1 MKKVLA
7 AFVVLCF
14 ISSISFAQN
23 KLIRP
28 RALGISFIMNDF
40 TTAERIRTGTLS
52 TVFREKQWSKFKEM
66 SPGLALTY
74 FKGMTPHV
82 DFAGSFAFSSVNDP
96 LHNDSGG
103 DALFLEA
110 DASAN
115 IKMFDESYW
124 VTPYL
129 SAGIGAS
136 KFKDYYA
143 AFLPLGLG
151 FKVNLFD
158 EAAFFVNTQ
167 YRVPVSEATSYHF
180 MYSFG
185 ISGVIGK

>member
-1 MKKVLA
+1 MNRVFT
-7 AFVVLCF
+7 AFVFTSFV
-14 ISSISFAQN
+14 SSIAFTQN
-23 KLIRP
+23 KPIRP
-28 RALGISFIMNDF
+28 KALGISFIVNDF
-40 TTAERIRTGTLS
+40 TTAERIRTRTLS
-52 TVFREKQWSKFKEM
+52 TVLREKQWFKFKDV

-74 FKGMTPHV
+74 FKGMTPHI
-82 DFAGSFAFSSVNDP
+82 DFAGSFAFSSANDP
-96 LHNDSGG
+96 LHNDPTG
-103 DALFLEA
+103 DALFLQG

-136 KFKDYYA
+136 KFHGYYA
-143 AFLPLGLG
+143 AFLPLGVG

-158 EAAFFVNTQ
+158 EAAVFFATR
-167 YRVPVSEATSYHF
+167 YHVPVTESASYHF
-180 MYSFG
+180 MYGFG